1 MSMSISIQGPEPA
14 SPRIESHPLSLA
26 PLTTFRSEF
35 LAWCRANSAELAA
48 HTLPHPDY
56 ETRVIAARSLQ
67 RVLFDAGWSRFGWPT
82 WVGGLGGSALHRG
95 IVFEELSQIGWH
107 GPAIFEHLEIIAPTL
122 LEFGDTDFVAERF
135 PRFLDGTQSWVQG
148 FSEPDAGSDLASLRT
163 RGVIDDGC
171 IVITGQKIWTSWA
184 KWGHTCLA
192 LVRTGSTEERHRGL
206 TMVAVD
212 LESPGVDVR
221 PIQQANGTYELAEVF
236 FDEVR
241 APIDQIIG
249 EINGGWAVAMHLLAH
264 ERGTLAWFR
273 HNHFRQRLAQGAEAS
288 TPVEDAALGAA
299 IVQLAGLRATAG
311 RQLAVDAAGGSL
323 GPTAAFTK
331 LLMTRLEQ
339 QLYDVLLRIHGAR
352 MGFGVGNADDQ
363 LLHQEYLFSRVVTI
377 YGGSEQMQLMTLAN
391 RVLKLGT

>member
-1 MSMSISIQGPEPA
+1 MSISIQGPGPVDPPLEN
-14 SPRIESHPLSLA
+14 HPLGAA
-26 PLTTFRSEF
+26 PLATFRSEF
-35 LAWCRANSAELAA
+35 AAWCEANSAALAP
-48 HTLPHPDY
+48 HTLPNPDF
-56 ETRVIAARSLQ
+56 ESRVLAARSLQ
-67 RVLFDAGWSRFGWPT
+67 RILFDAGWSKFGWPA
-82 WVGGLGGSALHRG
+82 WVGGFGGSALHRG
-95 IVFEELSQIGWH
+95 VVYEELSRIGWH

-122 LEFGDTDFVAERF
+122 LEFGDADFVAARF
-135 PRFLDGTQSWVQG
+135 PQFLDGTRSWVQG

-163 RGVIDDGC
+163 RGVIADGC
-171 IVITGQKIWTSWA
+171 VAISGQKIWTSWA
-184 KWGHTCLA
+184 KWGHSCLV
-192 LVRTGSTEERHRGL
+192 LVRTGTTEERHRGL

-212 LESPGVDVR
+212 LETPGVTVR

-236 FDEVR
+236 FDDVR
-241 APIDQIIG
+241 VPLNHIVG

-273 HNHFRQRLAQGAEAS
+273 HNHFRQRLAQGAETS
-288 TPVEDAALGAA
+288 TDPSEDIALGAA

-339 QLYDVLLRIHGAR
+339 QLYDVLLRIHGSR
-352 MGFGVGNADDQ
+352 MGFGVGSDDDQ

-377 YGGSEQMQLMTLAN
+377 YGGTEQMQLMTLAN

>member
-1 MSMSISIQGPEPA
+1 MSMSISIERPEPVH
-14 SPRIESHPLSLA
+14 PVKSHPLSA
-26 PLTTFRSEF
+26 SSLTTFTSEF
-35 LAWCRANSAELAA
+35 QEWCRVNSTELALLMA
-48 HTLPHPDY
+48 PHPDY
-56 ETRVIAARSLQ
+56 ETRVVAARSLQ
-67 RVLFDAGWSRFGWPT
+67 RILFDAGWSRFGWPT
-82 WVGGLGGSALHRG
+82 WVGGWGGTALHRG
-95 IVFEELSQIGWH
+95 IVFEELSKLGWH

-163 RGVIDDGC
+163 RGVVDEDC
-171 IVITGQKIWTSWA
+171 VVVTGQKIWTSWA
-184 KWGHTCLA
+184 KWGHSCLA
-192 LVRTGSTEERHRGL
+192 LVRTGSVEDRHRGL
-206 TMVAVD
+206 TMVALD
-212 LESPGVDVR
+212 LESSGVDVR

-236 FDEVR
+236 FDKVR
-241 APIDQIIG
+241 VPLNQIVG
-249 EINGGWAVAMHLLAH
+249 EIDGGWTVAMHLLAH

-273 HNHFRQRLAQGAEAS
+273 HNQFRQRLAQGADAS
-288 TPVEDAALGAA
+288 TSLEDASLGAA

-339 QLYDVLLRIHGAR
+339 QLYDVLLRIHGPR
-352 MGFGVGNADDQ
+352 MGFGVGSADDQ

-377 YGGSEQMQLMTLAN
+377 YGGTEQMQLMTLAN

>member
-1 MSMSISIQGPEPA
+1 MSISTQGRDPA
-14 SPRIESHPLSLA
+14 PPPIDRHPLSSA
-26 PLTTFRSEF
+26 PLATFRSE
-35 LAWCRANSAELAA
+35 LQTWCRANTDELA
-48 HTLPHPDY
+48 LLLVPHPDY
-56 ETRVIAARSLQ
+56 EARVVAARSLQ
-67 RVLFDAGWSRFGWPT
+67 RLLFDAGWSRFGWPT

-95 IVFEELSQIGWH
+95 IVYEELSRIGWH

-122 LEFGDTDFVAERF
+122 LEFGDTDFVADRF
-135 PRFLDGTQSWVQG
+135 SGFLDGTRSWVQG

-163 RGVIDDGC
+163 RGVIDDSC
-171 IVITGQKIWTSWA
+171 VVITGQKIWTSWA
-184 KWGHTCLA
+184 KWGHSCLV
-192 LVRTGSTEERHRGL
+192 LVRTGSVEERHRGL

-212 LESPGVDVR
+212 LEAPGVDVR

-236 FDEVR
+236 FHEVR
-241 APIDQIIG
+241 VPLDQIVG

-273 HNHFRQRLAQGAEAS
+273 HNHFRQRLAQGAAAS
-288 TPVEDAALGAA
+288 TPVEDGCLGAA

-339 QLYDVLLRIHGAR
+339 QLYDVLLRINGER

-377 YGGSEQMQLMTLAN
+377 YGGTEQMQLMTLAN
-391 RVLKLGT
+391 RVLKLAT

>member
-1 MSMSISIQGPEPA
+1 MSMSISIQSSEPGPL
-14 SPRIESHPLSLA
+14 IESHPLSLA
-26 PLTTFRSEF
+26 PLATFRSEL
-35 LAWCRANSAELAA
+35 LAWLRAHATELATHMA
-48 HTLPHPDY
+48 PQPDFDN
-56 ETRVIAARSLQ
+56 RVVAARSLQ
-67 RVLFDAGWSRFGWPT
+67 RILFDAGWSRFGWPARA
-82 WVGGLGGSALHRG
+82 GGLGGSALHRG
-95 IVFEELSQIGWH
+95 IVYEELSRLGWH

-122 LEFGDTDFVAERF
+122 LEFGDTDFVAKRF
-135 PRFLDGTQSWVQG
+135 PRFLDGSQSWVQG

-163 RGVIDDGC
+163 RGVVADGC
-171 IVITGQKIWTSWA
+171 VVITGQKIWTSWA
-184 KWGHTCLA
+184 KWGHSCLA
-192 LVRTGSTEERHRGL
+192 LVRTGSAEDRHRGL

-221 PIQQANGTYELAEVF
+221 PIQQANGTDELAEVF

-241 APIDQIIG
+241 VPFDQIVG

-273 HNHFRQRLAQGAEAS
+273 HNHFRQRLAQGAELATS
-288 TPVEDAALGAA
+288 AEDVSLGTA

-311 RQLAVDAAGGSL
+311 RQLAVDASGGSL

-352 MGFGVGNADDQ
+352 MGFGIGDADDQ

-377 YGGSEQMQLMTLAN
+377 YGGTEQMQLMTLAN